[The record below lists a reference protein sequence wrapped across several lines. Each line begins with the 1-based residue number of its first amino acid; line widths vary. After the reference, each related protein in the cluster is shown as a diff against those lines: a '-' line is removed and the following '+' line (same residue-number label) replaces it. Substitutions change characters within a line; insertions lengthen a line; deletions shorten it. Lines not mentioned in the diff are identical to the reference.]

1 MGPAPQATGAGAP
14 GDRGPASRRPG
25 PGALPIAGRVALS
38 VDGSHGLTSA
48 APSWVLS
55 VGLGTA
61 FAGLNP
67 IGANSPVGR
76 LATALG
82 HGVNRGRGRGHV
94 GGTTTHGRSGG

>member
-1 MGPAPQATGAGAP
+1 
-14 GDRGPASRRPG
+14 
-25 PGALPIAGRVALS
+25 VALS

-67 IGANSPVGR
+67 IGANSPIGR